1 MAIGYQSGN
10 KLTTGTKNVFI
21 GLEAGKGST
30 TASDNTFIGAYAGKE
45 VTVSSDTPERGK
57 HNTFIGYKA
66 GEKNTASY
74 NNFVGKNA
82 GAKNTTGTRNA
93 FFGDN
98 AGANQETCNNTE
110 AGSGGTKYCQNTFFG
125 HYAGHNTNKDNDGST
140 AGGFRNVYFGA
151 GTGRDA
157 TTAKENTF
165 MGANAG
171 KCTKGSRNVFFG
183 SGAGHGPKEG
193 CTAIPDD
200 NHHPINDTTT
210 DTADNNI
217 FIGYNVGLDTKGGIS
232 KTGDYQLNIGNLIF
246 GKMPSSAP
254 TTNFFTDKGANQ
266 GDSSDDKF
274 LQRSTTG
281 VVINGDLFIN
291 GSFRACDSSGSNCQT
306 ALFGSSK
313 VYKKN
318 ITPFVDFNKALTDIT
333 TTPLFTYEY
342 KEDHPEHQR
351 MGIIA
356 EDLPPHLQ
364 IKDQYEPVKPDWVS
378 IYGTFWAS
386 IKALFNKVTNLT
398 KSILKLNSITSSLKI
413 NLYEVKEK
421 LEDLHGVKDR
431 LEVLEKET
439 QYLRKENKEL
449 KKKIKSQDKKIKAL
463 SKKKV

>member
-1 MAIGYQSGN
+1 
-10 KLTTGTKNVFI
+10 
-21 GLEAGKGST
+21 
-30 TASDNTFIGAYAGKE
+30 
-45 VTVSSDTPERGK
+45 
-57 HNTFIGYKA
+57 
-66 GEKNTASY
+66 
-74 NNFVGKNA
+74 
-82 GAKNTTGTRNA
+82 
-93 FFGDN
+93 
-98 AGANQETCNNTE
+98 
-110 AGSGGTKYCQNTFFG
+110 
-125 HYAGHNTNKDNDGST
+125 
-140 AGGFRNVYFGA
+140 
-151 GTGRDA
+151 
-157 TTAKENTF
+157 

-193 CTAIPDD
+193 CTAIPAD